1 MSALFT
7 RKAPPIMQKLMAD
20 FPAWGELDAA
30 AVLGNIGGETGGFK
44 LMQEVKPLV
53 KGSRGGWGWC
63 QWTGPRRRAFEA
75 WCKEQ
80 RLSVESD
87 AANYGFLRHELK
99 TSERKAIAAV
109 AAAGTLEAKTIA
121 FERSFERAG
130 IPHHESRI
138 RWARLALKA
147 YLDYGKKPV
156 PKPAPEP
163 APQPDDPGPEISPEP
178 DIAPVPVK
186 QGWFRSFG
194 SKVKATL
201 VSAGFGGL
209 AYLTDWQI
217 ALAFFGFLLILIII
231 AIAVFFWIFDAED
244 VRAWIR
250 KQVS

>member
-7 RKAPPIMQKLMAD
+7 RKAPPIMRKLMVD

-63 QWTGPRRRAFEA
+63 QWTGPRRRAFES

-87 AANYGFLRHELK
+87 EANYGFLRHELK
-99 TSERKAIAAV
+99 TSERKTIAAV

-130 IPHHESRI
+130 IPHHDSRI
-138 RWARLALKA
+138 RWAQLALKA
-147 YLDYGKKPV
+147 YLAQGKKPA
-156 PKPAPEP
+156 PKPI
-163 APQPDDPGPEISPEP
+163 PQPDDPGPEISPEP
-178 DIAPVPVK
+178 DVVPVK

-194 SKVKATL
+194 SKVKAAL
-201 VSAGFGGL
+201 GAVGFTGL

-217 ALAFFGFLLILIII
+217 AAAFFAFLLILIGI

-250 KQVS
+250 KQCA

>member
-7 RKAPPIMQKLMAD
+7 RKAPPIMRKLMAD
-20 FPAWGELDAA
+20 FPAWGELDVA

-53 KGSRGGWGWC
+53 PGSRGGYGWC

-80 RLSVESD
+80 RLSVDSD

-147 YLDYGKKPV
+147 YLEQGKKPA
-156 PKPAPEP
+156 PKPEP
-163 APQPDDPGPEISPEP
+163 APQPDDPGPDPEHEA
-178 DIAPVPVK
+178 DVMPVPK
-186 QGWFRSFG
+186 PGWFSSWGARI
-194 SKVKATL
+194 KAALAAIGVAT
-201 VSAGFGGL
+201 GFL
-209 AYLTDWQI
+209 ADWQI
-217 ALAFFGFLLILIII
+217 ALAFFGFLIVIILIF
-231 AIAVFFWIFDAED
+231 IAVFFWIFDAED

-250 KQVS
+250 KQCT